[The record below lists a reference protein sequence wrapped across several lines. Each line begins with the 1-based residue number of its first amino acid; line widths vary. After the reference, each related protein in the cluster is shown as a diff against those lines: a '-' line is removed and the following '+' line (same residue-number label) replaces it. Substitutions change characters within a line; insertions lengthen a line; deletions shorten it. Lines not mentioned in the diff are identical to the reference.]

1 MKKIIVFFIWI
12 PIVIGSMDVSA
23 QSVQGSTKNNRFD
36 NFLAM
41 FSTVNCLDSM
51 VNVCDLILMRDIK
64 ESSDVND
71 NIREWA
77 SPIVPFFQQTPIAK
91 FADEYGW
98 CVLILNSYRVANI
111 EMSFIDIV
119 TFSIDGVIKDRVY
132 LSYLDEHGGLYYEL
146 DNMRSNQGRILLN
159 HNTIKHEWFEETSD
173 GSKLITINRYTI
185 DVSGKINTKSVTV
198 DSR

>member
-1 MKKIIVFFIWI
+1 
-12 PIVIGSMDVSA
+12 MDVSA

-111 EMSFIDIV
+111 EPKS
-119 TFSIDGVIKDRVY
+119 VIRPDSNNY
-132 LSYLDEHGGLYYEL
+132 LSEIHCLLCHSGIPFG
-146 DNMRSNQGRILLN
+146 ILLPN
-159 HNTIKHEWFEETSD
+159 P
-173 GSKLITINRYTI
+173 
-185 DVSGKINTKSVTV
+185 
-198 DSR
+198 SRRSPLRLHCI